1 MNPEQG
7 GGRRLVGPDE
17 GRVGIEPKRRGA
29 LNGPEP
35 LDRGVLIVGSG
46 LLGTSLGMALR
57 SAGVAVHL
65 RDTDDTALK
74 EAVRMGAGT
83 SDGPTRPV
91 ALGVVAVPPASTGSV
106 VAGLLDSGVAE
117 YVTDVAS
124 VKELPAREVRTL
136 AAEPGRY
143 VGSHPMAGREVSG
156 PTAALADLFEGRP
169 WVLCP
174 DDRTDAQ
181 AVTRALAVAQ
191 TVGAAPVTMPADEHD
206 AAVALVSH
214 APHVVAALMAAQLSG
229 APDHEVRLAGQG
241 VTDVTRVA
249 AGDPSLWAQIL
260 GANAEAV
267 AGVLGKLRSGL
278 DTVLD
283 ALSSGSGE
291 ALRDVL
297 AAGVTGRGRLP
308 GKHGAA
314 PVPYATVAVVLA
326 DEPGQLAALFADA
339 ARAGVNIEDVRIDHR
354 PGQPAG
360 LVELDVRVDAEATL
374 ARALRGQGWTVH
386 E

>member
-1 MNPEQG
+1 MNAEPR
-7 GGRRLVGPDE
+7 GRGP
-17 GRVGIEPKRRGA
+17 V
-29 LNGPEP
+29 PEP
-35 LDRGVLIVGSG
+35 LAGGVLIVGSG

-65 RDTDDTALK
+65 RDTDETALK
-74 EAVRMGAGT
+74 EAVQMGAGT
-83 SDGPTRPV
+83 SDAPTRPV
-91 ALGVVAVPPASTGSV
+91 GLGIVAVPPTDTGTV
-106 VAGLLDSGVAE
+106 VAELLGSGAAE

-124 VKELPAREVRTL
+124 VKELPAREVRSL
-136 AAEPGRY
+136 VAEPGRY
-143 VGSHPMAGREVSG
+143 VGGHPMAGREVSG
-156 PTAALADLFEGRP
+156 PSAALVDLFEGRP

-174 DDRTDAQ
+174 DERTDAQ

-191 TVGAAPVTMPADEHD
+191 TVGAAPVTMPGAEHD

-249 AGDPSLWAQIL
+249 GGDPSLWAQIL
-260 GANAEAV
+260 GANADAV
-267 AGVLGKLRSGL
+267 AGVLGKLRSDL
-278 DTVLD
+278 DTVV
-283 ALSSGSGE
+283 E
-291 ALRDVL
+291 ALTAGSDESLRSVL
-297 AAGVTGRGRLP
+297 TAGVTGRARLP
-308 GKHGAA
+308 GKHGTA

-339 ARAGVNIEDVRIDHR
+339 AQAAVNIEDVRIDHR

-374 ARALRGQGWTVH
+374 ARALRGRGWTVH